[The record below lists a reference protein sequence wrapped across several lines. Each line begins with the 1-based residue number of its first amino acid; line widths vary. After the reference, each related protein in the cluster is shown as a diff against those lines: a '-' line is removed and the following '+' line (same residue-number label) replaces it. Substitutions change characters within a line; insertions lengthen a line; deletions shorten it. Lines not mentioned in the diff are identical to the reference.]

1 MRFLHCCTAISAL
14 QIEIAFDYIL
24 VIGRDQKPMFLERTN
39 DMNIARSFAQWRS
52 YRNTVSELNGLSNRE
67 LDDLGIGR
75 SDIKR
80 IARQAT
86 K

>member
-1 MRFLHCCTAISAL
+1 MRSLHCCTAISDL
-14 QIEIAFDYIL
+14 QVETAFDYVL
-24 VIGRDQKPMFLERTN
+24 VIGRDQTPIVLERTN

-52 YRNTVSELNGLSNRE
+52 YRNTVSELNSLSNRE

-75 SDIKR
+75 GDIKR

>member
-1 MRFLHCCTAISAL
+1 M
-14 QIEIAFDYIL
+14 
-24 VIGRDQKPMFLERTN
+24 VLERTN

-75 SDIKR
+75 ADIKR

>member
-1 MRFLHCCTAISAL
+1 MHLMHCCTAISAL
-14 QIEIAFDYIL
+14 QIEIAFDYGL
-24 VIGRDQKPMFLERTN
+24 FIGRDQKPMVLERTN

-52 YRNTVSELNGLSNRE
+52 YRNTVSELNSLSNRE

-75 SDIKR
+75 ADIKR
-80 IARQAT
+80 IARQAA